1 MSAKDRTAI
10 LSVSGEKLSAM
21 AGRYWGE
28 DVKVGEADAKASGN
42 TIMEAPASVLKEFE
56 AMTQDMDDEWL
67 ASVKDRSVDAKK
79 ALMELREIARS
90 YK

>member
-1 MSAKDRTAI
+1 
-10 LSVSGEKLSAM
+10 LSAL

-56 AMTQDMDDEWL
+56 AMTGDMEDEWL
-67 ASVKDRSVDAKK
+67 ESVKDRNVDAKK

-90 YK
+90 YQ